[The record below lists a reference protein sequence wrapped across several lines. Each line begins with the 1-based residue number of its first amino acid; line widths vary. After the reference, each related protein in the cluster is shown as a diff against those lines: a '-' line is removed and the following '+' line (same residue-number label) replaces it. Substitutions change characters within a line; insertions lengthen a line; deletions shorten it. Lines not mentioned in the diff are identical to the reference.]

1 MYLLNPKFFF
11 WNSLLLNG
19 LPFNKL
25 GNGSHRNLQLSGI
38 AYFGKFW
45 KLGEKKCL
53 IRRKQRNFLLYVPS
67 QPKILAN

>member
-1 MYLLNPKFFF
+1 MYSTPKFFF

-25 GNGSHRNLQLSGI
+25 GNASHRNLQLSGI

-53 IRRKQRNFLLYVPS
+53 IRRKQPNFLLYVPS